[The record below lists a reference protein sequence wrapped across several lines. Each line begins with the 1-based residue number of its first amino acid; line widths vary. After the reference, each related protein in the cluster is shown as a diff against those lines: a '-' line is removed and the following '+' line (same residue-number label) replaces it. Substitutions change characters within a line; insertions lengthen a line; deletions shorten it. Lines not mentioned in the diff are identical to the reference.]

1 MKAKK
6 SKKASLE
13 GKRFL
18 FLQIGLVVAASISLM
33 AFEWVSLDSKPLY
46 MTLEEDNTKF
56 TIVPEFVP
64 EEVKEEKTEE
74 QEVQEERQ
82 QDDNN
87 SMDDNNDADV
97 NAASETEEAK
107 EGEEPDKGYTFLDP
121 NKDFG
126 DIKLGTKKP
135 KVELTVDSYDLT
147 QSAEYPGGMEEMYKF
162 LYKKI
167 KYPRSA
173 KKRGKQGKVFM
184 EFVIDKEGNVTHTK
198 VLKTFDEECADEAL
212 RAIEAM
218 PKWTPGEQY
227 GYKVNVRF
235 KIPIKFELQ

>member
-33 AFEWVSLDSKPLY
+33 AFEWVSLDRKPLY
-46 MTLEEDNTKF
+46 MTLEEDNTQF

-64 EEVKEEKTEE
+64 EEVQEKIVEEKEI
-74 QEVQEERQ
+74 QEERQ
-82 QDDNN
+82 QDDNS
-87 SMDDNNDADV
+87 SMDDNNDADL
-97 NAASETEEAK
+97 NAANETEEAE
-107 EGEEPDKGYTFLDP
+107 EGEKIDDGYTFVNP
-121 NKDFG
+121 KDG
-126 DIKLGTKKP
+126 WDIKVGNTKP
-135 KVELTVDSYDLT
+135 KVDITVDDFELT
-147 QSAEYPGGMEEMYKF
+147 QSAQFPGGMKEMYKF

-167 KYPRSA
+167 KYPRSV
-173 KKRGKQGKVFM
+173 KKRGLEGKVFI
-184 EFVIDKEGNVTHTK
+184 EFVIDKEGNVSQAK
-198 VLKTFDEECADEAL
+198 VLKSFDQECAAEAQ

-235 KIPIKFELQ
+235 KIPIEFELQ